1 MKLKCHKMILLT
13 SFAKTKPLWQQERF
27 IQEKNLTK
35 NRDFHVKAFKSQGK
49 QEIIKSVNN
58 E

>member
-1 MKLKCHKMILLT
+1 MATKMIRT
-13 SFAKTKPLWQQERF
+13 GKNITKKE
-27 IQEKNLTK
+27 
-35 NRDFHVKAFKSQGK
+35 NRIFHVKAFKSQGI